1 MNIFSLTTILFRNR
15 EYFLSCE
22 FPIIRYLISEGL
34 IETCLPPGDGK
45 GVFMKQPR
53 IFLLFVEAILQ
64 LSPIVT
70 GECVLPVAIVTD

>member
-1 MNIFSLTTILFRNR
+1 M
-15 EYFLSCE
+15 
-22 FPIIRYLISEGL
+22 
-34 IETCLPPGDGK
+34 ETCLPPGDGK